1 MANEKDPP
9 APVDAPPPLPVEGA
23 TKQFTL
29 KMSSW
34 LTDLASDLAAPAGAP
49 AITPDAPIDALL
61 EPDPPKPGEEA
72 ARDEEATSLE
82 AALFKSEFPPK
93 P

>member
-9 APVDAPPPLPVEGA
+9 PPPPLEGA

-29 KMSSW
+29 KMSGW
-34 LTDLASDLAAPAGAP
+34 LKDLAADLDAPAGAP
-49 AITPDAPIDALL
+49 PAAPEASIDQILGAAPAAPQEEEL
-61 EPDPPKPGEEA
+61 EDL
-72 ARDEEATSLE
+72 SLE
-82 AALFKSEFPPK
+82 AALFPSDPPPK

>member
-1 MANEKDPP
+1 MANDEDPP
-9 APVDAPPPLPVEGA
+9 APADAPPPVEGA

-49 AITPDAPIDALL
+49 AITPDAPIDDLL
-61 EPDPPKPGEEA
+61 EPAVVKAGDEPAP
-72 ARDEEATSLE
+72 DEEAISLE
-82 AALFKSEFPPK
+82 ATLFKSEYPPK